1 MNFATLIM
9 PALYGAG
16 ALFAAFCLYGMGF
29 WIYQGKKLQETG
41 YMPPPSSKFARWFY
55 KRACFAFA
63 WLFVG
68 PVKVFGRENAK
79 FDGRGLVLPNHQF
92 AMDFAV
98 VGLATP
104 YSYRQVAKAKELL
117 GLVRGTLAA
126 WIGTVGVQ
134 VEGGKAQ
141 DGASNTVIDTG
152 KNILVASHGARLLL
166 FPQGMLVWDNV
177 LRPKEFRTG
186 ATRIIHATLAEIGDD
201 PFYVQPIAIEYKRDP
216 KDATRFTKFMHAI
229 GLKAFR
235 RWKDYELVV
244 AADGTKTKKP
254 RVYTTYGATCVI
266 GKPIDTRTLSKD
278 PREAIESVR
287 VVIQGLLDQAQG
299 KTTISA

>member
-1 MNFATLIM
+1 MSNHDLIKY
-9 PALYGAG
+9 ALISLAS
-16 ALFAAFCLYGMGF
+16 LFAAYNLYSAGF

-55 KRACFAFA
+55 KRACHVFAF
-63 WLFVG
+63 LFVG
-68 PVKVFGRENAK
+68 PVKVIGRENAL

-104 YSYRQVAKAKELL
+104 FSYRQVAKAKEVD
-117 GLVRGTLAA
+117 GLVRGSLAA

-141 DGASNTVIDTG
+141 DGGSNTVIETG
-152 KNILVASHGARLLL
+152 KEILVHSHGARLLL

-186 ATRIIHATLAEIGDD
+186 ATRIVQAAMAEIGKD
-201 PFYVQPIAIEYKRDP
+201 PIYVLPIAVHYKRDP
-216 KDATRFTKFMHAI
+216 KDATRLTKILHAV

-235 RWKDYELVV
+235 RWKDYELIKNE
-244 AADGTKTKKP
+244 DGSRTKKP
-254 RVYTTYGATCVI
+254 RNYTTYGATAVI
-266 GKPIDTRTLSKD
+266 GKPIDVHSLPDD
-278 PREAIESVR
+278 PRQAIEAVR
-287 VVIQGLLDQAQG
+287 VVIQSLLEQAQ
-299 KTTISA
+299 SA

>member
-1 MNFATLIM
+1 MNISTLLTVVEYGL
-9 PALYGAG
+9 PALFVVY
-16 ALFAAFCLYGMGF
+16 CLYGMGF
-29 WIYQGKKLQETG
+29 WIYQGKKLQQTG

-55 KRACFAFA
+55 KRACHVFAF
-63 WLFVG
+63 LFVG
-68 PVKVFGRENAK
+68 PVKVIGRENAL
-79 FDGRGLVLPNHQF
+79 FEGRGLVLPNHQF

-104 YSYRQVAKAKELL
+104 FSYRQVAKAKELL

-141 DGASNTVIDTG
+141 DGGSNTVITTG
-152 KNILVASHGARLLL
+152 KDILVNSKGARLLL

-186 ATRIIHATLAEIGDD
+186 ATRILQATLAEIGED
-201 PFYVQPIAIEYKRDP
+201 PLYVLPMAIEYHRDP
-216 KDATRFTKFMHAI
+216 KHATRLTKILH
-229 GLKAFR
+229 GLGIKAFR
-235 RWKDYELVV
+235 RWRDYELVIN
-244 AADGTKTKKP
+244 ADGTKTKKP

-266 GKPIDTRTLSKD
+266 GKPIDVRTLSKD
-278 PREAIESVR
+278 PREAIEAVR
-287 VVIQGLLDQAQG
+287 VNIQGLLDQAQG
-299 KTTISA
+299 KTATAA